1 MYATIILQHEYFTM
15 PTTEELNSVKEL
27 FDILAN
33 TRRIDIDKPTSKD
46 KIFFGHC
53 DEVSPNIFI
62 GSRSVIFDLLLP
74 ILAQSVL
81 S

>member
-1 MYATIILQHEYFTM
+1 M
-15 PTTEELNSVKEL
+15 PTIEELNAVKEL

-62 GSRSVIFDLLLP
+62 GSRSVVFDLFITYFSSKLINLT
-74 ILAQSVL
+74 
-81 S
+81 

>member
-1 MYATIILQHEYFTM
+1 MYATVIQHEYLTM
-15 PTTEELNSVKEL
+15 PTIEELNAVKEL

-62 GSRSVIFDLLLP
+62 GSRLVVFVLFLLP
-74 ILAQSVL
+74 ILAQNL
-81 S
+81 LT

>member
-1 MYATIILQHEYFTM
+1 M
-15 PTTEELNSVKEL
+15 PTIEELNAVKEL

-62 GSRSVIFDLLLP
+62 GSRLVVFVLFITH
-74 ILAQSVL
+74 ILAPNL
-81 S
+81 LT

>member
-1 MYATIILQHEYFTM
+1 M
-15 PTTEELNSVKEL
+15 PTTEELNAVKEL

-62 GSRSVIFDLLLP
+62 GSR
-74 ILAQSVL
+74 
-81 S
+81 

>member
-1 MYATIILQHEYFTM
+1 M
-15 PTTEELNSVKEL
+15 PTIEELNAVKGL

-62 GSRSVIFDLLLP
+62 GSRLVVFDLFITYFSSKLINLT
-74 ILAQSVL
+74 
-81 S
+81 